1 MTVYLHAVTMSLP
14 ERVQS
19 NEELCEGIEGWTAEK
34 IVAKTGMRCRR
45 IARPDE
51 TAADL
56 AVQAA
61 EQLFAE
67 TGISRDSIDALVF
80 CTQSPDHF
88 VPATACFIQ
97 DRLKLPT
104 TCAAF
109 DFNQG
114 CSGYP
119 YGLMIS
125 RGLIESGA
133 AQRVLFLTG
142 ETYSKYCNPKELATA
157 SLFGDGGAATLLS
170 NDPDNALAMIGDA
183 RCGTDG
189 NGAKHLL
196 CAGGGWRHP
205 EPSPEHPRA
214 IYMNGAA
221 IASFAAG
228 TVKAGID
235 RLLAV
240 ARKEWSDIDLFLF
253 HQANPGFIRR
263 LTMALHLPLEKVP
276 IDLDDVGNT
285 GSVTIPQ
292 LMRRMCDRGE
302 LKAGMKCVIA
312 GFGTGFSWGMT
323 YAEWLRDTTPI
334 GNRE

>member
-1 MTVYLHAVTMSLP
+1 MTVYLQAVTMSLP
-14 ERVQS
+14 ERIQS
-19 NEELCEGIEGWTAEK
+19 NAELCEGIPGWTAEK
-34 IVAKTGMRCRR
+34 ILAKTGMKCRR
-45 IARPDE
+45 IAAPDQ

-56 AVQAA
+56 AVEAA
-61 EQLFAE
+61 ETLFAQ
-67 TGISRDSIDALVF
+67 TALSRESIDALVF

-88 VPATACFIQ
+88 VPATACLIQ
-97 DRLKLPT
+97 DRLKLPA

-125 RGLIESGA
+125 RGLIVSGA
-133 AQRVLFLTG
+133 AERVLFLTG
-142 ETYSKYCNPKELATA
+142 ETYSKYCNPQELATA
-157 SLFGDGGAATLLS
+157 SLFGDGGAATFLS
-170 NDPDNALAMIGDA
+170 NESTNAWAAIGDS

-189 NGAKHLL
+189 SGGKHLL
-196 CAGGGWRHP
+196 CAGGGWRYP
-205 EPSPEHPRA
+205 TPSADHPRQ

-228 TVKAGID
+228 TVKGGIE
-235 RLLAV
+235 RLLHV
-240 ARKEWSDIDLFLF
+240 VQKDWSEIDLFLF
-253 HQANPGFIRR
+253 HQANPGFVRR
-263 LTMALHLPLEKVP
+263 LAQALHLPLEKVP

-292 LMRRMCDRGE
+292 LMCRMWERGE
-302 LKAGMKCVIA
+302 LKAGMQCVIA

-323 YAEWLRDTTPI
+323 YAEWLRDTAPA
-334 GNRE
+334 ESVE